1 MMRPHTD
8 SMSLSMVSQDYMFI
22 PTVCNVLVKLNIM
35 FLPIDQAGQHSKTL
49 NGALTRMNAN
59 TVKYKTISSLFYVS
73 LIIFSQTMKGSV
85 CLLSVF
91 I

>member
-1 MMRPHTD
+1 
-8 SMSLSMVSQDYMFI
+8 MFI

-35 FLPIDQAGQHSKTL
+35 LLSSDQAGQHSKTL

-59 TVKYKTISSLFYVS
+59 TVKYKTISSLFMLVN
-73 LIIFSQTMKGSV
+73 FSQTMKSSV